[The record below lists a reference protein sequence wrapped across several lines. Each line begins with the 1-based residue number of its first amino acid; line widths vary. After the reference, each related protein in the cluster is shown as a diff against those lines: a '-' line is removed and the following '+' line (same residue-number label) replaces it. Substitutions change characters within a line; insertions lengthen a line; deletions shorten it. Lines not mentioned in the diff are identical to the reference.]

1 MKSMKMMF
9 AAVLVFGM
17 GLGATGGADARIARC
32 HLDPQCMADCVP
44 VGDQTHSAGNCLRM
58 CCIVE

>member
-17 GLGATGGADARIARC
+17 GLGATGGADARIAHC
-32 HLDPQCMADCVP
+32 QIDPQCMSDCVDA
-44 VGDQTHSAGNCLRM
+44 GGSGSSGNCLRM
-58 CCIVE
+58 CCVPV